1 MTHIENSIEYAMQK
15 NRENENIVAILF
27 DLDGVLINSFY
38 FWFHLFNTT
47 LRHFGHAPI
56 SLKTFKQQ
64 WGKSTEEDVRKFM
77 PERTVEEVKSC
88 FYSRMHYYTRY
99 LKINP
104 QAHRILKILS
114 RDYKLACVSNS
125 HTKIMHWQMKMSRL
139 NKYFEVVIS
148 ADDVK
153 RPKPAPDMLLQ
164 TCRKL
169 KVLPVQ
175 SIYIGDTKTDMRAGK
190 SAGCQVI
197 GYRIGNK
204 HRVNKLQDLLNYVKR
219 FEKKEQK

>member
-15 NRENENIVAILF
+15 IRESQNIVAILF

-38 FWFHLFNTT
+38 FWFHLFNAT
-47 LRHFGHAPI
+47 LRHFDHAPI

-77 PERTVEEVKSC
+77 PERTVKQVKSF
-88 FYSRMHYYTRY
+88 FYSRMHCYARY

-104 QAHRILKILS
+104 QAGRVLKILS
-114 RDYKLACVSNS
+114 KNYKLACVSNS
-125 HTKIMHWQMKMSRL
+125 HTKIMHWQMRMSRL

-153 RPKPAPDMLLQ
+153 RPKPAPDMLLKA
-164 TCRKL
+164 CRKL
-169 KVLPVQ
+169 KVSPAQ
-175 SIYIGDTKTDMRAGK
+175 SVYIGDTKTDIRAGK

-204 HRVNKLQDLLNYVKR
+204 HRVNKLQGLLKYVKR
-219 FEKKEQK
+219 IKIKEQE